1 MMHCSVFGT
10 AVACFHVMDMLGS
23 YEMNETFIAPKE
35 NLFYTHGNHN
45 KHNHK
50 KHKININKEE

>member
-1 MMHCSVFGT
+1 
-10 AVACFHVMDMLGS
+10 
-23 YEMNETFIAPKE
+23 MNETFIAPKG

-50 KHKININKEE
+50 KHRININKRRIKAKVTWDISI

>member
-23 YEMNETFIAPKE
+23 YTTKRKAWNASLPNKV
-35 NLFYTHGNHN
+35 LF
-45 KHNHK
+45 K
-50 KHKININKEE
+50 